1 MKKYFFITTFLLLGF
16 FACKAQEEPLSP
28 GATLLFKDVG
38 GDLTNSEKNEIFNL
52 TQFELTDTGTQFS
65 FMGDEGTIENPFD
78 ARAYP
83 LDINQDGKTE
93 VIIIWGNSYTSGAY
107 GHNSTLLI
115 KNPQGEFEP
124 NFGFPSDLILTPSKN
139 TDFPDIL
146 LGGPGFEP
154 YAVWRWNGKAYDF
167 TSDTIDQEKAEK
179 LGLIYDIENASKKYV
194 ASLKN

>member
-1 MKKYFFITTFLLLGF
+1 MKKYFFLTTVLFMGC
-16 FACKAQEEPLSP
+16 FACEAQDDSLSP
-28 GATLLFKDVG
+28 GAALLFKNVDG
-38 GDLTNSEKNEIFNL
+38 NLTNSEKNEIFNL
-52 TQFELTDTGTQFS
+52 TQFEISDNGTQFS
-65 FMGDEGTIENPFD
+65 MIGDEGTVENPFD

-115 KNPQGEFEP
+115 KNPEGKYEA
-124 NFGFPSDLILTPSKN
+124 NFGFPSDLILTTPKN

-154 YAVWRWNGKAYDF
+154 YVIWRWNG
-167 TSDTIDQEKAEK
+167 
-179 LGLIYDIENASKKYV
+179 
-194 ASLKN
+194 

>member
-1 MKKYFFITTFLLLGF
+1 MKKYFFLTTVLFMGC
-16 FACKAQEEPLSP
+16 FACEAQSDSLSP
-28 GATLLFKDVG
+28 GAALLFKNVDG
-38 GDLTNSEKNEIFNL
+38 NLTNSEKNEIFNL
-52 TQFELTDTGTQFS
+52 TQFEISDNSNQFS
-65 FMGDEGTIENPFD
+65 MIGDEGTIEYPFD
-78 ARAYP
+78 ALAYP

-115 KNPQGEFEP
+115 KNPEGKYEV
-124 NFGFPSDLILTPSKN
+124 NFGFPSDLILTTPKD

-154 YAVWRWNGKAYDF
+154 YAIWRWNGKAYDF
-167 TSDTIDQEKAEK
+167 TPDTIDQDKAEK
-179 LGLIYDIENASKKYV
+179 LVLIYDIESASKKYV